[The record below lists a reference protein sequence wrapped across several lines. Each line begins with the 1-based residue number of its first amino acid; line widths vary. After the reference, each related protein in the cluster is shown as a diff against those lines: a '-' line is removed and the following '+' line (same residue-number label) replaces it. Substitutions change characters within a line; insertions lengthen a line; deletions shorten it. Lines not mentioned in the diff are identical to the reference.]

1 MAYIPEFDPITGY
14 RTDDPS
20 APRYIPG
27 KLYPRNHLRMMS
39 PRVVTPAQA
48 ALELLVGKGMPAQ
61 PEFDPVTGLQVA
73 YSPSADITPDQL
85 DPRISP
91 LAPNLTPDQPNPSTK
106 QYIPDSDPAT
116 GLRMTMPSTMTP
128 DQLDPLDAVNSPIRI
143 DPQVKRLYATR
154 DAMIR
159 RLVAN
164 GATSEEAARQVDEQ
178 RDRSGPLPEAAW
190 NEVNSPEGN
199 EALRQRIARGRA
211 QEKRLGIFED
221 NYNEATGFVRPE
233 TAAAP
238 VAPEEP
244 TVSPETIR
252 EYGYMSQAEPGPR
265 KVLGGGKPVVGK
277 QFNKMSEA
285 IDYMTR
291 PPVMDANR
299 HLANPGAAYLESPRD
314 RDMRL
319 RGFFPVFADD
329 GSVSYS
335 VGTGQNALYPKDKG
349 IPGGLG
355 RLGPRKDLQET
366 DPSQPGFILDKV
378 DGPTG
383 RNYIYKQNAAARDQQ
398 AAYMTERQL
407 YRMAEAAGMSPAEF
421 AAQNEGA
428 FGAIAKDPEAKARM
442 MVQGKRQA
450 DEAERLALWKSQMM
464 LAGGRPT
471 GGIGGSKAA
480 SVAYNQLNDPNANNW
495 QRAVMAKA
503 LVPELD
509 NTTPLTADAMGAQNA
524 MRFVNNRNF
533 GANGTPDPSI
543 VEATR
548 EKLRRENREADP
560 LTAGREDLVAGDL
573 TSPMS
578 MKESYRLAT
587 LYDSGDEGAGWG
599 WWGVGGMSD
608 KDEGLLAEAFV
619 RDYKMGELNARRA
632 ARLAAD
638 RRRLFFKRG
647 PISAAGAAPPPAQ
660 GAAPPA
666 RAVVPIGT
674 PAPLPAGNSPYPGD
688 F

>member
-1 MAYIPEFDPITGY
+1 MLMA
-14 RTDDPS
+14 
-20 APRYIPG
+20 
-27 KLYPRNHLRMMS
+27 
-39 PRVVTPAQA
+39 
-48 ALELLVGKGMPAQ
+48 KGMSYQKAAERVADEKAVASEDFQ
-61 PEFDPVTGLQVA
+61 ARINAAAAASRPV
-73 YSPSADITPDQL
+73 P
-85 DPRISP
+85 
-91 LAPNLTPDQPNPSTK
+91 
-106 QYIPDSDPAT
+106 
-116 GLRMTMPSTMTP
+116 
-128 DQLDPLDAVNSPIRI
+128 
-143 DPQVKRLYATR
+143 
-154 DAMIR
+154 
-159 RLVAN
+159 
-164 GATSEEAARQVDEQ
+164 
-178 RDRSGPLPEAAW
+178 
-190 NEVNSPEGN
+190 
-199 EALRQRIARGRA
+199 
-211 QEKRLGIFED
+211 
-221 NYNEATGFVRPE
+221 
-233 TAAAP
+233 AP

-265 KVLGGGKPVVGK
+265 TVLGGGKPVVGK

-335 VGTGQNALYPKDKG
+335 VGTGQNALYPQDKG

-366 DPSQPGFILDKV
+366 DPSQPGFILDRV

-383 RNYIYKQNAAARDQQ
+383 MNYIYKQNAAARDQQ

-428 FGAIAKDPEAKARM
+428 FGAIAANPEAKARM

-480 SVAYNQLNDPNANNW
+480 AVAYNQLNDPNANNW

-503 LVPELD
+503 LVPGMD
-509 NTTPLTADAMGAQNA
+509 NTTPLTVDAMGAQNA
-524 MRFVNNRNF
+524 MRFVNSKNL
-533 GANGTPDPSI
+533 GANGELNPLQVQQLSQMQSQLPPAEQVPLHKDKPVMHPAELKYADDYVSKLYSSGGGVWGISSQFTLDEQKNVVAHLVDDMGYKPEKAQRIVDEIARLRHVGSYDGSPTRGNPS
-543 VEATR
+543 
-548 EKLRRENREADP
+548 
-560 LTAGREDLVAGDL
+560 AGTNTVP
-573 TSPMS
+573 TSP
-578 MKESYRLAT
+578 
-587 LYDSGDEGAGWG
+587 D
-599 WWGVGGMSD
+599 GM
-608 KDEGLLAEAFV
+608 
-619 RDYKMGELNARRA
+619 
-632 ARLAAD
+632 
-638 RRRLFFKRG
+638 
-647 PISAAGAAPPPAQ
+647 
-660 GAAPPA
+660 
-666 RAVVPIGT
+666 
-674 PAPLPAGNSPYPGD
+674 
-688 F
+688 

>member
-1 MAYIPEFDPITGY
+1 MSYIEEFDPITGY

-27 KLYPRNHLRMMS
+27 KLYPRNHRKLWD
-39 PRVVTPAQA
+39 QN
-48 ALELLVGKGMPAQ
+48 
-61 PEFDPVTGLQVA
+61 FDPVTDLRTDA
-73 YSPSADITPDQL
+73 SSPA
-85 DPRISP
+85 
-91 LAPNLTPDQPNPSTK
+91 N
-106 QYIPDSDPAT
+106 
-116 GLRMTMPSTMTP
+116 MTP
-128 DQLDPLDAVNSPIRI
+128 DQLDPLEAASSPLAVEPSVGGADQAAIRMLMAKGMSYQRAAARVADEKAVASEEFQARI
-143 DPQVKRLYATR
+143 D
-154 DAMIR
+154 
-159 RLVAN
+159 
-164 GATSEEAARQVDEQ
+164 AA
-178 RDRSGPLPEAAW
+178 AAASR
-190 NEVNSPEGN
+190 NVP
-199 EALRQRIARGRA
+199 
-211 QEKRLGIFED
+211 
-221 NYNEATGFVRPE
+221 
-233 TAAAP
+233 AP

-265 KVLGGGKPVVGK
+265 TVVGGGKPVVGK

-335 VGTGQNALYPKDKG
+335 VGTGQNALYPQDKG

-366 DPSQPGFILDKV
+366 DPSQPGFILDAV

-480 SVAYNQLNDPNANNW
+480 AVAYNQLNDPNANNW

-503 LVPELD
+503 LVPGMD
-509 NTTPLTADAMGAQNA
+509 NTTPLTVDAMGAQNA

-533 GANGTPDPSI
+533 GANAPDPRVI
-543 VEATR
+543 AATLADLDN
-548 EKLRRENREADP
+548 KRREGNP
-560 LTAGREDLVAGDL
+560 VGAGREDLKAGDL

-578 MKESYRLAT
+578 MKEADRLAEQ
-587 LYDSGDEGAGWG
+587 YDSGDEGV
-599 WWGVGGMSD
+599 WWLGGLGGMSD
-608 KDEGLLAEAFV
+608 QDEANLAAALT
-619 RDYKMGELNARRA
+619 RDYGMDKTLAREAARRA
-632 ARLAAD
+632 AD
-638 RRRLFFKRG
+638 RQRWFRKRG
-647 PISAAGAAPPPAQ
+647 PLAPAAPDAAAPPPAQ
-660 GAAPPA
+660 GSAPPA
-666 RAVVPIGT
+666 QAV
-674 PAPLPAGNSPYPGD
+674 APVGPPSSDPVWQYLFPGD